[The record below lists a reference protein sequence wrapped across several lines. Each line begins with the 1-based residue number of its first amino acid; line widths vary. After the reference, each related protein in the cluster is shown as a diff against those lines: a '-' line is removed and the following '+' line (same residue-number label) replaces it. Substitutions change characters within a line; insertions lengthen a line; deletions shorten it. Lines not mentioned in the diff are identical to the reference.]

1 MALMCDYAVVAVLA
15 VPRLS
20 GGSLTAVQLWHG

>member
-1 MALMCDYAVVAVLA
+1 LVLEPAVFVPAVLA

-20 GGSLTAVQLWHG
+20 VIIIC